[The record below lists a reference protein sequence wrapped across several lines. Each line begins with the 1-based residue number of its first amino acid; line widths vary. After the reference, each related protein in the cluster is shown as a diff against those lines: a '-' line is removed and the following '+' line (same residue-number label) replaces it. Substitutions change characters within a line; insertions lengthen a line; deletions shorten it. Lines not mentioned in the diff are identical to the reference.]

1 MKLSYQFLIVSA
13 LVLIA
18 VLMQL
23 RKKGNI
29 LSGDTFNL
37 ERHLSDYEL
46 AKEKLALKQ
55 QTLRKSWNAA
65 PAASQ
70 KTIIKEARKLLVE
83 SIPTEIFTYWY
94 GTKWAFHGTTQTPR
108 KGSIAC
114 GYFVSTTLEQSGFKL
129 PRIKMAQQAA
139 SVIIKSLCLPSSIK
153 TYTNMPDLE
162 RYLRDKPNGLFILG
176 LDKHVG
182 YILKQDDKCYF
193 IHSTVAQGRKV
204 VKEDLMQAKVVNRS
218 KIKMIGDLTGNDA
231 IIKAWIEGKFLAL
244 KP

>member
-18 VLMQL
+18 VLLQM

-29 LSGDTFNL
+29 LSGDKFNL
-37 ERHLSDYEL
+37 EQHLSEYESVREAL
-46 AKEKLALKQ
+46 AIKQ
-55 QTLRKSWNAA
+55 QKFKKSWNSA
-65 PAASQ
+65 PTASQ
-70 KTIIKEARKLLVE
+70 KTILKEARSLLVKT
-83 SIPTEIFTYWY
+83 IPTDIFSYWY
-94 GTKWAFHGTTQTPR
+94 GTKWDFNGTTQTPR

-139 SVIIKSLCLPSSIK
+139 SVMIKSLCLPSSIK

-162 RYLRDKPNGLFILG
+162 RYLRDKPSGLFILG

-204 VKEDLMQAKVVNRS
+204 VKEDLMEAKVVNRS
-218 KIKMIGDLTGNDA
+218 KIKMIGDLTGSDA
-231 IIKAWIEGKFLAL
+231 IIKAWIEGEFLAL

>member
-18 VLMQL
+18 VLMQM

-29 LSGDTFNL
+29 LSGDKFNL
-37 ERHLSDYEL
+37 EQHLSDYQSAREAL
-46 AKEKLALKQ
+46 ATKQ
-55 QTLRKSWNAA
+55 QKIKKSWNTV
-65 PAASQ
+65 PAAAQ
-70 KTIIKEARKLLVE
+70 ETIIKEARKLLVE
-83 SIPTEIFTYWY
+83 TNPADIFSYWY
-94 GTKWAFHGTTQTPR
+94 GTKWAFHGTTQSPR

-139 SVIIKSLCLPSSIK
+139 SVMIKSLCLPSSIK
-153 TYTNMPDLE
+153 TYTTMPDLE
-162 RYLRDKPNGLFILG
+162 RYLRDKPSGLFILG

-182 YILKQDDKCYF
+182 YILKQDNQCYF

-204 VKEDLMQAKVVNRS
+204 VKEDLMKAKVVNRS

-231 IIKAWIEGKFLAL
+231 IIKAWIEGEFLAL